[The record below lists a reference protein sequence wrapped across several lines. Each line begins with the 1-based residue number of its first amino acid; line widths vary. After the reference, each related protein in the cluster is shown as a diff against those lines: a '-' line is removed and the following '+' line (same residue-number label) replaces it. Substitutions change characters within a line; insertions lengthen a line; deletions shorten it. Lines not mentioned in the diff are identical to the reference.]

1 MPIRKSRRKVL
12 KNKRSR
18 KASGYTNECIIPAPF
33 DDKESNE
40 SCKMINLQ
48 DDYAREELEKLGI
61 TDSDKQCNMY
71 YYIHKGKYYRC
82 RDAGKNKCNKM
93 GRSGLLR
100 SKCKRNS
107 VDRIEHENRGLEGE
121 LRTLFRPAKSVKLS
135 NEVRYPSV
143 PTHDPSLVNKFPS
156 VPTHNPYSKTSNSLR
171 SNVTRKQPVTIK
183 KSASPV
189 NKSLSSIQSKN
200 QLTKSIQNLQAQN
213 DKYAKQMEKLRER
226 LKTNRTRGN
235 VTRQME
241 RMVARQH
248 KMFDI
253 QIKRNES
260 TIENL
265 RRLSRAQ

>member
-1 MPIRKSRRKVL
+1 MPIKKTRRKVL

-18 KASGYTNECIIPAPF
+18 KASGYINECIIPAPF
-33 DDKESNE
+33 DDKERNE
-40 SCKMINLQ
+40 SCKMINLH
-48 DDYAREELEKLGI
+48 DDYGREELDKLGI
-61 TDSDKQCNMY
+61 TDKDKQCNMY

-100 SKCKRNS
+100 SKCKENS
-107 VDRIEHENRGLEGE
+107 VDRIEHENRALEGE
-121 LRTLFRPAKSVKLS
+121 LRTLIQPAKSVKLS
-135 NEVRYPSV
+135 NDVRFPSV
-143 PTHDPSLVNKFPS
+143 PTHDPSLANKFPH
-156 VPTHNPYSKTSNSLR
+156 VPTHKPYSKTSISPQ
-171 SNVTRKQPVTIK
+171 SNVTRKQPVTITK
-183 KSASPV
+183 RASPV
-189 NKSLSSIQSKN
+189 NKSLSSIHSKK

-241 RMVARQH
+241 RMVSRQH

-253 QIKRNES
+253 QIKRNEV
-260 TIENL
+260 TIDNL
-265 RRLSRAQ
+265 HRLSRI